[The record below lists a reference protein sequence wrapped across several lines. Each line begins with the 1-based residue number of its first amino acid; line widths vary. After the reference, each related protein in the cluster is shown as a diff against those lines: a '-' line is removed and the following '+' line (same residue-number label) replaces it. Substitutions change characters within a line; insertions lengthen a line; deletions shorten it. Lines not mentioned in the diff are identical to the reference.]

1 MNLSLIRSMTR
12 SAVFELENGKC
23 FRPEHPF
30 AVALNGKTI
39 YESCNTNV
47 FSLFSL
53 TPSTT
58 YTVEVDTEGEHL
70 KLDFTT
76 EAESFFVDASRYG
89 LVADGETDNT
99 GRLQAALSTC
109 PRGGTV
115 YVPAGRYRTAS
126 LFTAL
131 RLPGRKKKQEKSRAR
146 QVRGK
151 GPQACR
157 VRGGYGKMQPRQ
169 ARVAATGAPGAP
181 FPPSGQAY
189 RPGIQHIND
198 RDHFPPQGAVM
209 HPHRIL
215 SLLFLLLLSLAL
227 GACASH
233 DARPAPEPGA
243 PLPAV
248 PLERGDRVFIKI
260 ENGKSMTE
268 DLHSMLTAY
277 LQSERG
283 LNPASDVK
291 EADLVILVEIRDV
304 WATSDGSRVSAGRT
318 LGNVGTGTML
328 GKMVFMVQ
336 R

>member
-1 MNLSLIRSMTR
+1 
-12 SAVFELENGKC
+12 
-23 FRPEHPF
+23 
-30 AVALNGKTI
+30 
-39 YESCNTNV
+39 
-47 FSLFSL
+47 
-53 TPSTT
+53 
-58 YTVEVDTEGEHL
+58 
-70 KLDFTT
+70 
-76 EAESFFVDASRYG
+76 
-89 LVADGETDNT
+89 
-99 GRLQAALSTC
+99 
-109 PRGGTV
+109 
-115 YVPAGRYRTAS
+115 
-126 LFTAL
+126 
-131 RLPGRKKKQEKSRAR
+131 
-146 QVRGK
+146 
-151 GPQACR
+151 
-157 VRGGYGKMQPRQ
+157 
-169 ARVAATGAPGAP
+169 
-181 FPPSGQAY
+181 
-189 RPGIQHIND
+189 
-198 RDHFPPQGAVM
+198 M

-248 PLERGDRVFIKI
+248 TLERGDRVFIKI

-328 GKMVFMVQ
+328 GVLLGVAIAVVLWWSGFVSRVAEPYLVVLNSLPKSALAPLLIVWLGANQKTIIVAGISVAIFGSIINLYTGFHEIDKDKMKLIATLGGTKLDTLLKVVLPSSIPLILSVMKVNIGLCLVGVII
-336 R
+336 

>member
-1 MNLSLIRSMTR
+1 
-12 SAVFELENGKC
+12 
-23 FRPEHPF
+23 
-30 AVALNGKTI
+30 
-39 YESCNTNV
+39 
-47 FSLFSL
+47 
-53 TPSTT
+53 
-58 YTVEVDTEGEHL
+58 
-70 KLDFTT
+70 
-76 EAESFFVDASRYG
+76 
-89 LVADGETDNT
+89 
-99 GRLQAALSTC
+99 
-109 PRGGTV
+109 
-115 YVPAGRYRTAS
+115 
-126 LFTAL
+126 
-131 RLPGRKKKQEKSRAR
+131 
-146 QVRGK
+146 
-151 GPQACR
+151 
-157 VRGGYGKMQPRQ
+157 
-169 ARVAATGAPGAP
+169 
-181 FPPSGQAY
+181 
-189 RPGIQHIND
+189 
-198 RDHFPPQGAVM
+198 M

-248 PLERGDRVFIKI
+248 TLERGDRVFIKI

-328 GKMVFMVQ
+328 GVLLGGLVDGRGGAIVGAGIGATVGVGTAARRIPDKDSLHTVAVTSRGNPRSKEEAFAGLEDALC
-336 R
+336 RAILESIRS

>member
-1 MNLSLIRSMTR
+1 
-12 SAVFELENGKC
+12 
-23 FRPEHPF
+23 
-30 AVALNGKTI
+30 
-39 YESCNTNV
+39 
-47 FSLFSL
+47 
-53 TPSTT
+53 
-58 YTVEVDTEGEHL
+58 
-70 KLDFTT
+70 
-76 EAESFFVDASRYG
+76 
-89 LVADGETDNT
+89 
-99 GRLQAALSTC
+99 
-109 PRGGTV
+109 
-115 YVPAGRYRTAS
+115 
-126 LFTAL
+126 
-131 RLPGRKKKQEKSRAR
+131 
-146 QVRGK
+146 
-151 GPQACR
+151 
-157 VRGGYGKMQPRQ
+157 
-169 ARVAATGAPGAP
+169 
-181 FPPSGQAY
+181 
-189 RPGIQHIND
+189 
-198 RDHFPPQGAVM
+198 M

-248 PLERGDRVFIKI
+248 TLERGDRVFIKI

-328 GKMVFMVQ
+328 GVLLGSLVDGRAASAVRARAPSAPRWAWAPPCTTRATATPAGPWKPPWA
-336 R
+336 RPPAASPTRTACTPLP